1 MMQSPYENESRISI
15 MLKFKYHKT
24 INSLMFFCTVC
35 GLKFD
40 EEKRLKIH
48 FRTHEKRET
57 KSKKQKRNEIPDF
70 EKPDFSQV
78 M

>member
-1 MMQSPYENESRISI
+1 
-15 MLKFKYHKT
+15 
-24 INSLMFFCTVC
+24 MFQCSTC
-35 GLKFD
+35 GLKFP

-48 FRTHEKRET
+48 FKTHEKREV
-57 KSKKQKRNEIPDF
+57 KNKKQKRTEIPDF